1 MGNTYKNVALK
12 LDLKL
17 AYNNDPALRPTPTG
31 VDATTGLPLVLP
43 PDQTHFD
50 KLDMQLDL
58 VVAVTFL

>member
-1 MGNTYKNVALK
+1 VYKNVALK
-12 LDLKL
+12 LNFKI

-43 PDQTHFD
+43 PDQTYFD